1 MMPASKRQPA
11 ISEDSFPHAVS
22 EHALMVRINRQTRK
36 KGQFLR
42 KTRNSSPLRKSLGT
56 YYLVDSYK
64 RYIDGTDDLAELA
77 NRYGALEAGEF
88 VAAS

>member
-1 MMPASKRQPA
+1 MMPTSKQRTA
-11 ISEDSFPHAVS
+11 IGEDSAPHAVS
-22 EHALMVRINRQTRK
+22 EHALMVRINRQARK

-64 RYIDGTDDLAELA
+64 QYIDGTNDLAELA
-77 NRYGALEAGEF
+77 SRYGALEAGEF
-88 VAAS
+88 LAAS